1 MFRGMGSNF
10 YDWDELYE
18 LDRKR
23 QEEEDKQFFWGCAKF
38 LIGCFVVLVIIV
50 STILWICLG

>member
-1 MFRGMGSNF
+1 MGSNY